1 LASQF
6 ITPNQK
12 NIEYDNKVKLV
23 CSKEQGSNQ
32 KRNSWMKLEAQ
43 KIFVDTKRPL
53 YSTKFVLVF
62 FFIIVLNND
71 IKGGINYPKH
81 TKIYLLK

>member
-1 LASQF
+1 
-6 ITPNQK
+6 
-12 NIEYDNKVKLV
+12 
-23 CSKEQGSNQ
+23 
-32 KRNSWMKLEAQ
+32 MKLEAQ